1 MIRIYVICEGQT
13 EEMFVNDVLSEQF
26 RLLGI
31 YLYPSL
37 IGKPGHKG
45 GNFKFERVLTD
56 VQKFLLN
63 DTKSYCTTFFD
74 FYGLPEDFPGK
85 KEATTLI
92 DIKSKQNKINDRLVE
107 QLSQHINENAMR
119 RFIPYIQLY
128 EFEGLL
134 FSDPMSIASEIG
146 RPDLVDKFVA
156 IRNQFETPEHVN
168 NSSDTAPSKRI
179 KKHFIGYDKV
189 THGSLIALEMG
200 VNKICAECYLFAEWI
215 NKLKSVKAL
224 T

>member
-26 RLLGI
+26 ELLGI

-45 GNFKFERVLTD
+45 GNFKFERVLND
-56 VQKFLLN
+56 VEKFLLG

-85 KEATTLI
+85 REAVTLN
-92 DIKSKQNKINDRLVE
+92 DIKAKQNKINDRLVE
-107 QLSQHINENAMR
+107 QLSQHINKNAMR

-134 FSDPMSIASEIG
+134 FSDPTSMASEIG

-189 THGSLIALEMG
+189 THGSLIALKMG
-200 VNKICAECYLFAEWI
+200 VNKIRAECNLFDEWI
-215 NKLKSVKAL
+215 NKLESVKAL
-224 T
+224 A

>member
-1 MIRIYVICEGQT
+1 MIRIHVICEGQT
-13 EEMFVNDVLSEQF
+13 EEMFINDVLSEQF
-26 RLLGI
+26 IPLGI

-45 GNFKFERVLTD
+45 GNFKFERVLSD
-56 VQKFLLN
+56 VETLLLG

-85 KEATTLI
+85 REAVTLSN
-92 DIKSKQNKINDRLVE
+92 IKTKQNMINDRLVQ
-107 QLSQHINENAMR
+107 QLSMHINESAMR

-134 FSDPMSIASEIG
+134 FSDPKSMASEVG
-146 RPDLVDKFVA
+146 RPDLVDKFAA
-156 IRNQFETPEHVN
+156 IRNKFETPEHVN
-168 NSSDTAPSKRI
+168 NSTDTAPSKRI
-179 KKHFIGYDKV
+179 KNHFVQYDKV
-189 THGSLIALEMG
+189 IHGSLIALEIG
-200 VNKICAECYLFAEWI
+200 VKTICAECYLFDEWI